1 MNSIYFIPGGLFMK
15 KQKAIKLFSASTIA
29 ASAFVSMA
37 STEANATT
45 ISQADKLVQA
55 AKAAGTVL
63 KWAISIEGTAD
74 GKSRPWAAYNNAKTA
89 YDNAVKAVNTL
100 PVAQKNKYLA
110 ELDQEVK
117 LHIDRTMRYIDA
129 ITAGE
134 KIKEKQQTLA
144 YQLDINTIN
153 DQTEKAYHELSTEIR
168 KQAILLD
175 RVYGQTTRDL
185 IRSQYKQ
192 AAEKVRDNAKYA
204 VTVKIEIDLAAKAL
218 AGKNTATAD
227 KHIAEAKKYLNNVDN
242 AVIKKEL
249 TDRLNSLGL
258 TLTPKVEKISAA
270 ESKRIKVDFNKAMLA
285 GYGTNGAENTSNY
298 TVSGRSIKNVKLSE
312 DKKSALIELFDP
324 LYTNSAYSVTVKRN
338 IQTASYETLGSNDF
352 VTSFTFSD
360 NAKPTVT
367 FVTTD
372 SKGNLEIKFSELI
385 DANSP
390 ISVTLNGKA
399 ASINTLYDDT
409 DTAVIPKAELDRLGL
424 QKGKNYSIVV
434 TGARDLVVNSPNTM
448 NKYSSTFLYN
458 SLADTSLPVI
468 RSVQTKGE
476 RTFTIEFNET
486 LIDLTASHLV
496 ITKGNS
502 TIRPSSVKD
511 ISGNRTKFEIEL
523 PTSVYGTNESS
534 VRLNVQVKDYKDLA
548 NNVGRA
554 TDHTVNLTK
563 DVAPLKF
570 TRAVYD
576 NKTNEF
582 HIFFDKPL
590 KAGTPLAA
598 NITAYDPDGN
608 PFTPKTRTNND
619 NKMIIDAKLLPDG
632 DYTFNVNEGTVK
644 DNSSSQNGNEWFT
657 TSITKREDMEK
668 PKATILASSVN
679 GQFKVSFN
687 EPVTEESAKL
697 HSNYQL
703 SNISLPADTQFD
715 FSSDKKLVI
724 ITLPYGY
731 IEKSGTYT
739 LKVTGVK
746 DPSSNVMSSTSLAIT
761 INENKQ
767 PELLTVALVGNNIK
781 LTFSENIKLLDN
793 GKTSFDIT
801 IDNELV
807 AVSEYKIESNSSN
820 KREIVISPLNDN
832 ELFKS
837 GSILIETSNKATIID
852 DVGNKI
858 KAGIKKGI

>member
-1 MNSIYFIPGGLFMK
+1 MK
-15 KQKAIKLFSASTIA
+15 NKKAIKVISASVIA
-29 ASAFVSMA
+29 ASAFVSTV
-37 STEANATT
+37 STDAKAATVN
-45 ISQADKLVQA
+45 QVEKLVQT
-55 AKAAGTVL
+55 AKDAGTVL

-74 GKSRPWAAYNNAKTA
+74 GKTRPWAAYNNAKAA
-89 YDNAVKAVNTL
+89 YNNAVKAVNTL
-100 PVAQKNKYLA
+100 PAAQKNKYMA
-110 ELDQEVK
+110 QLDAEVK

-144 YQLDINTIN
+144 YLLDQNTIN

-175 RVYGQTTRDL
+175 RVYGQSTRDL

-192 AAEKVRDNAKYA
+192 AAEKVRDQAMYP
-204 VTVKIEIDLAAKAL
+204 VTVKIEIDLTTKAL
-218 AGKNTATAD
+218 SANNSSTAE
-227 KHIAEAKKYLNNVDN
+227 KHIAEAKKYLKYVDN

-249 TDRLNSLGL
+249 TDRLSKIETNF
-258 TLTPKVEKISAA
+258 TPKVVKVSAA
-270 ESKRIKVDFNKAMLA
+270 EPKRIKVEFNKAMLT
-285 GYGTNGAENTSNY
+285 GSGTNGAENTSNY
-298 TVSGRSIKNVKLSE
+298 SVSGRTIKSVKLAD
-312 DKKSALIELFDP
+312 DKKSALIELYEP
-324 LYTNSAYSVTVKRN
+324 LYTNSAYTVTVKKN
-338 IQTASYETLGSNDF
+338 IQTADYVTLSTNDY
-352 VTSFTFSD
+352 VTSFTFAD
-360 NAKPTVT
+360 NVKPTVT

-372 SKGNLEIKFSELI
+372 SKGNLEIKFSEMI

-390 ISVTLNGKA
+390 INVTLNGKT

-448 NKYSSTFLYN
+448 NTYSGTFHYN
-458 SLADTSLPVI
+458 SLADTSLPIV

-486 LIDLTASHLV
+486 LIDLTASNFV
-496 ITKGNS
+496 ITKGNT
-502 TIRPSSVKD
+502 TIRPTSVKD
-511 ISGNRTKFEIEL
+511 ISGNKTKFEIEL
-523 PTSVYGTNESS
+523 PISVYGTNESS

-548 NNVGRA
+548 NNVGRT
-554 TDHTVNLTK
+554 TDNTVNLTK

-576 NKTNEF
+576 NKANEF

-590 KAGTPLAA
+590 KTGTPLAT
-598 NITAYDPDGN
+598 NITAYGPDG
-608 PFTPKTRTNND
+608 KTFAAKLKANSD
-619 NKMIIDAKLLPDG
+619 NKMIIDAKNLPDG
-632 DYTFNVNEGTVK
+632 DYTFNVKEGTVK

-687 EPVTEESAKL
+687 EPVTEESATL
-697 HSNYQL
+697 YSNYQL
-703 SNISLPADTQFD
+703 NNISLPADTQFD
-715 FSSDKKLVI
+715 ISSDKKLVT
-724 ITLPYGY
+724 ITLPEGH

-739 LKVTGVK
+739 ITVTSVK
-746 DPSSNVMSSTSLAIT
+746 DPSGNVMANTSLSIT
-761 INENKQ
+761 IKENKE
-767 PELLTVALVGNNIK
+767 PELESAVLVGSNIK
-781 LTFSENIKLLDN
+781 LTFSENIQLLDS
-793 GKTSFDIT
+793 GKTSFNIT
-801 IDNELV
+801 IDNNSV
-807 AVSEYKIESNSSN
+807 TGSEYSVESNSSN
-820 KREIVISPLNDN
+820 KREIIISPVNDS

-837 GSILIETSNKATIID
+837 GSISIETSNRATIRD
-852 DVGNKI
+852 DAGNTI
-858 KAGIKKGI
+858 IAGIKKGI

>member
-1 MNSIYFIPGGLFMK
+1 MKNKKSIKI
-15 KQKAIKLFSASTIA
+15 ISASVVA
-29 ASAFVSMA
+29 ASAFVSTV
-37 STEANATT
+37 STGTEAATV
-45 ISQADKLVQA
+45 SQADKLIQT

-74 GKSRPWAAYNNAKTA
+74 GKSRPWAAYNNAKAA

-100 PVAQKNKYLA
+100 PAAQKNKYLA

-218 AGKNTATAD
+218 AAKNTATAD

-242 AVIKKEL
+242 AVIKKGL
-249 TDRLNSLGL
+249 TDRLNSLGV

-270 ESKRIKVDFNKAMLA
+270 EPKRIKVDFNKAMLT

-312 DKKSALIELFDP
+312 DKKSALIELYDP

-338 IQTASYETLGSNDF
+338 IQTAAYETLGSNDF

-360 NAKPTVT
+360 NTKPTVT

-372 SKGNLEIKFSELI
+372 SKGNLEIKFSEMI

-434 TGARDLVVNSPNTM
+434 TGARDLVVYSPNTM
-448 NKYSSTFLYN
+448 NKYSGTFHYN
-458 SLADTSLPVI
+458 SLADTSLPVV
-468 RSVQTKGE
+468 RSIQTKGE

-502 TIRPSSVKD
+502 PIRPTSIKD
-511 ISGNRTKFEIEL
+511 ISGNKTKFDIEL
-523 PTSVYGTNESS
+523 PISVYGTNESS

-548 NNVGRA
+548 NNVGQA

-563 DVAPLKF
+563 DVEPLKLI
-570 TRAVYD
+570 RASYD
-576 NKTNEF
+576 NKANEF

-590 KAGTPLAA
+590 KTGTPLPA

-608 PFTPKTRTNND
+608 PFTPKLKPNND

-668 PKATILASSVN
+668 PKATILASLVN

-687 EPVTEESAKL
+687 EPVSEESATL

-703 SNISLPADTQFD
+703 NNISLPADTQFD
-715 FSSDKKLVI
+715 LSSDKKLVT
-724 ITLPYGY
+724 ITLPEGH

-746 DPSSNVMSSTSLAIT
+746 DPSGNVMASTSLAIT

-767 PELLTVALVGNNIK
+767 PELLTAALVGNNIK
-781 LTFSENIKLLDN
+781 LTFSENITLLDN

-807 AVSEYKIESNSSN
+807 AVSEYKIESNPSN
-820 KREIVISPLNDN
+820 KREIFISPVNDS

-837 GSILIETSNKATIID
+837 RNISIQTKNKATIRD
-852 DVGNKI
+852 GTGNSI
-858 KAGIKKGI
+858 KAGIKKEI